1 MRALLGAEAES
12 STLGMTLGICRTPA
26 QVRFSL
32 EFLMAKQR
40 WRNMQARF
48 RDGQQVVST
57 TYYETCR

>member
-1 MRALLGAEAES
+1 LR
-12 STLGMTLGICRTPA
+12 RTTARREIIQLAQIPA